1 MFSSFKFSF
10 NKLFRLTWRL
20 ENFFK
25 IENWNISC
33 KCHMQEFVL
42 LTNKF
47 SIYSLILQS
56 SLTEKWACF
65 LTNQDIHFFQIAEN
79 SRIQTI
85 HYSVCKDIVLKVFR
99 GTHWLLNKPI
109 QYAIS
114 LLQYEERNLS
124 NQGRY
129 TARSKIEFFAAT
141 RAMIMAG
148 GCLLLKQRGPC

>member
-1 MFSSFKFSF
+1 
-10 NKLFRLTWRL
+10 
-20 ENFFK
+20 
-25 IENWNISC
+25 
-33 KCHMQEFVL
+33 MQEFVL

-99 GTHWLLNKPI
+99 GTH
-109 QYAIS
+109 
-114 LLQYEERNLS
+114 
-124 NQGRY
+124 
-129 TARSKIEFFAAT
+129 
-141 RAMIMAG
+141 
-148 GCLLLKQRGPC
+148 